1 METKP
6 KNNAIILLFIILGLV
21 VTVLFGMRLMRSI
34 RRVPFHHMPPPA
46 STDVNEIHDWMP
58 IPYIAKIYS
67 VPEPYLYEQAGIP
80 RSADRKDSLLQLN
93 EKYFSDQPGI
103 VLEKVKTA
111 VQEFQAS
118 HPVPPAP
125 PDAPPPSKP

>member
-6 KNNAIILLFIILGLV
+6 KHNAIILLFIIIGLV
-21 VTVLFGMRLMRSI
+21 VTLLFGMRLMRSM
-34 RRVPFHHMPPPA
+34 RRMQFRHMPPPA

-58 IPYIAKIYS
+58 IPYIAKIYG
-67 VPEPYLYEQAGIP
+67 VPEPYLYEQTGIP
-80 RSADRKDSLLQLN
+80 HTADRKDSLLQLN

-103 VLEKVKTA
+103 VLENVKKA

-118 HPVPPAP
+118 HPAPPAP
-125 PDAPPPSKP
+125 PDAPKPPQP